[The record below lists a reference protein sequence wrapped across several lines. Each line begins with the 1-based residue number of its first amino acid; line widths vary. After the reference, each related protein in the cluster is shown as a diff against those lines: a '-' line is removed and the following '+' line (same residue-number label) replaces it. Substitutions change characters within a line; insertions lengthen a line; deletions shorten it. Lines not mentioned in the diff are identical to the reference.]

1 MLVHSAPAASL
12 AALWF
17 WPCRLYLR
25 DPIGEKVTRCDC
37 ISPLLT
43 ASVNPMMPY
52 LIVLAL
58 NHSFSV
64 RRRLYSAICALRV
77 SVVLCLPNVHLPSQV
92 GRRQYEGAPC
102 LNFQLNW
109 KHSQCG
115 RTNHSPEIAFFV
127 LVLAEYLMTLAIAFK
142 LWSVNRYAVQAAFVT
157 NIWKSP
163 PPPLSWFPVNFL
175 PNASCP
181 SLSCFWTPTWWRVG
195 GVSPLPWQQG
205 SQQRAVIVSFFY
217 TLGY

>member
-25 DPIGEKVTRCDC
+25 DPVGEKVTRCDC

-163 PPPLSWFPVNFL
+163 HPRSVDSLWTFFL
-175 PNASCP
+175 MLHVHPWAASGR
-181 SLSCFWTPTWWRVG
+181 LLG
-195 GVSPLPWQQG
+195 GVWVESHLFRDSKG
-205 SQQRAVIVSFFY
+205 ANKG
-217 TLGY
+217 L